1 MTVTPDVVI
10 PDPMDLAR
18 DLVRIDTANP
28 PGREEP
34 AARLLGG
41 LLAGAGFS
49 VAYPAFAPG
58 RPSLVAELASPD
70 MTGCLCLSGHL
81 DTVPVGE
88 AAWQRPPLS
97 GEIADG
103 RLWGRGAADMKA
115 GLAALTVAAL
125 RVAQAHGRTGGLA
138 RGLRVVL
145 SAGEETGLD
154 GVKFLRTQPQLMGQ
168 AAAVLVAEPTD
179 CRLLLGHKG
188 VAWLA
193 AEAHGK
199 AAHGS
204 MPEKG
209 VNALYAAAEAALLLR
224 GAFDGLPGHP
234 VMGRPTLSVNRMTAG
249 SKLNIIPDHARLE
262 IDCRTV
268 PGMSGE
274 GVLDL
279 ATRLAGHLVHFTAL
293 DTHAPVWTD
302 PSHPFARLA
311 ADAARQA
318 TGAAHPPAAASYF
331 TDGSVLAQ
339 IYPGAAVAFF
349 GPGEPGA
356 CHTLDESCP
365 VAQIPLAAEV
375 IARTAEAWLRA

>member
-1 MTVTPDVVI
+1 MI
-10 PDPMDLAR
+10 PDPIDLAR

-28 PGREEP
+28 PGNEEP

-41 LLAGAGFS
+41 LLTAAGFS

-58 RPSLVAELASPD
+58 RTSLVAELAAPD
-70 MTGCLCLSGHL
+70 MENCLCLSGHL

-88 AAWQRPPLS
+88 VAWRRPPLG

-103 RLWGRGAADMKA
+103 KLWGRGSADMKA
-115 GLAALTVAAL
+115 GLAALVVAAM
-125 RVAQAHGRTGGLA
+125 RVALAGGLS
-138 RGLRVVL
+138 RGLRIVL
-145 SAGEETGLD
+145 TAGEETGLD
-154 GVKFLRTQPQLMGQ
+154 GVKFLRTQSQLMGH
-168 AAAVLVAEPTD
+168 AGAVLVTEPTD

-193 AEAHGK
+193 AEAVGR

-234 VMGRPTLSVNRMTAG
+234 VMGRPTISVNRMTAG
-249 SKLNIIPDHARLE
+249 SKLNIIPDHARME

-268 PGMSGE
+268 PGMTGS
-274 GVLDL
+274 GVLEL
-279 ATRLAGHLVHFTAL
+279 VSRLTGHLVTFEPV

-302 PSHPFARLA
+302 PAHPFARLA
-311 ADAARQA
+311 TETAQA
-318 TGAAHPPAAASYF
+318 TTGREHPPAAASYF
-331 TDGSVLAQ
+331 TDGSVLAE

-365 VAQIPLAAEV
+365 LEHITLATETIGRMAES
-375 IARTAEAWLRA
+375 WLRN

>member
-1 MTVTPDVVI
+1 MI
-10 PDPMDLAR
+10 PDPVELAR

-28 PGREEP
+28 PGGEEP

-41 LLAGAGFS
+41 LLAEAGFT
-49 VAYPAFAPG
+49 VTYPAFAPG
-58 RPSLVAELASPD
+58 RTSLVAELPALD
-70 MTGCLCLSGHL
+70 MENCLCLSGHL

-88 AAWQRPPLS
+88 AAWQRPPLA
-97 GEIADG
+97 GEIAEN
-103 RLWGRGAADMKA
+103 RLWGRGSADMKA
-115 GLAALTVAAL
+115 GLAALVVAAL
-125 RVAQAHGRTGGLA
+125 RVALRGELN
-138 RGLRVVL
+138 RGLRIVL

-168 AAAVLVAEPTD
+168 AGAVLVAEPTD

-188 VAWLA
+188 VAWMA
-193 AEAHGK
+193 AQAHGK

-224 GAFDGLPGHP
+224 GALDGLPGHP
-234 VMGRPTLSVNRMTAG
+234 VMGRPTLSVNRMVAG
-249 SKLNIIPDHARLE
+249 TKLNIIPDHARLD

-268 PGMSGE
+268 PGMTGT

-279 ATRLAGHLVHFTAL
+279 ATRLAGHLVRFEPL

-302 PSHPFARLA
+302 PAHPLARMA
-311 ADAARQA
+311 RTAAREA
-318 TGAAHPPAAASYF
+318 TGQEHPPAAASYF
-331 TDGSVLAQ
+331 TDGSVLAE
-339 IYPGAAVAFF
+339 IYPGAGVVFF

-365 VAQIPLAAEV
+365 VAQIPLAAEG
-375 IARTAEAWLRA
+375 IARTAKAWLCA